1 MTLDIVGRS
10 SAIVT
15 VGRRNPSVCVTR
27 LICACSAKSSDLRS
41 DVRIGMVQLHT
52 HDARTFNRTSDARNC
67 TGKKTPGGA
76 GTHTGLYRY
85 YCKNPLLPQMFRE
98 VFAPEVRVVQLITR

>member
-52 HDARTFNRTSDARNC
+52 HDAWTFNSTSDARSQ
-67 TGKKTPGGA
+67 
-76 GTHTGLYRY
+76 LYRY